1 MRMDIDNIVYHLL
14 RYLIY
19 HDAKLVGVGYA
30 FCKESFTLLTYK
42 DLVRF
47 KKSNILRK
55 RWN

>member
-1 MRMDIDNIVYHLL
+1 MDDRIIITYCLID
-14 RYLIY
+14 
-19 HDAKLVGVGYA
+19 D
-30 FCKESFTLLTYK
+30 FCKFCEESQKKFESFTLLTYK